1 MPDVIFHQHAVQ
13 TVIAAPKPPWMD
25 YTPSSMSDDFSH
37 TNAVV
42 TEVSRTAIFI
52 SGHDGPATGLSP
64 VTLGVDVIGSQQGD
78 TGSFRSTPSN
88 MMRPPTEAASF

>member
-1 MPDVIFHQHAVQ
+1 MRATKLLERPILLTRSANCLRLRGLR
-13 TVIAAPKPPWMD
+13 KPPWMD
-25 YTPSSMSDDFSH
+25 YTPSSISDDFSH

-64 VTLGVDVIGSQQGD
+64 VTLGVDVIGSRLGD
-78 TGSFRSTPSN
+78 TGSST
-88 MMRPPTEAASF
+88 F